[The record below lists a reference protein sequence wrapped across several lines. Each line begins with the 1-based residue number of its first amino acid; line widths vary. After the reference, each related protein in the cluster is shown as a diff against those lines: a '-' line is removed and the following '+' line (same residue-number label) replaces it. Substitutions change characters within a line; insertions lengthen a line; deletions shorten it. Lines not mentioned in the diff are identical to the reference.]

1 MRWIKFLLVVWLTVF
16 FNFGFAQQ
24 SGKFRFT
31 IGMGTSES
39 NKFPVYYFEPS
50 RRIQKN
56 VILGARFELHN
67 VPNVEELFSYTFAS
81 HYYFPSTYIMN
92 KSVRFFA
99 GLGFG
104 CYSAANRA
112 TVISYTANGPLHTYV
127 EGVDGVR
134 GGFYPRVGL
143 EFNRFAF
150 SFEYN
155 FIYRREVRTNYFLY
169 SSTGLQTWST
179 PYVFNTANYASFKLS
194 YYLGART
201 NDDFKKVEYDGQN
214 FRKLRLGFGLG
225 YADLHA
231 SDGQSTKGAIVLYAE
246 PSYRI
251 RNEMAIGIRLEL
263 VGSSTYKVSSQG
275 ITGQY
280 YFSNRNFRPFAGVG
294 LSLFQSRFSDSNY
307 VTYLKYYSS
316 DEQMAI
322 GIYPRIGFDAGHFSC
337 TIDWNF
343 VSPAPATINNFD
355 ILNGI
360 NNQSYRGFV
369 NGSYLSIKGGVFIGG
384 GRKKVRL

>member
-1 MRWIKFLLVVWLTVF
+1 
-16 FNFGFAQQ
+16 
-24 SGKFRFT
+24 
-31 IGMGTSES
+31 MGTSES

-81 HYYFPSTYIMN
+81 HYYFPSTHIMN
-92 KSVRFFA
+92 ESVRFFA

-134 GGFYPRVGL
+134 GGFYPPVGL

-169 SSTGLQTWST
+169 SSTGLRTWST
-179 PYVFNTANYASFKLS
+179 PYVFNTDNYASFKLS

-201 NDDFKKVEYDGQN
+201 DEDFKKIEYDGQN
-214 FRKLRLGFGLG
+214 FRKLRLGLGLG
-225 YADLHA
+225 YADLHT

-246 PSYRI
+246 PFYRI